1 MIYEVVAPADA
12 IVLSM
17 RGLKALLG
25 ATPPG
30 PGHDNLN
37 VGINDLYDGY
47 GFDDE
52 VVIDTGKVR
61 VIGVHLYSFDPE
73 A

>member
-1 MIYEVVAPADA
+1 MIYEVAAPAEA

-17 RGLKALLG
+17 RGLQGLLK

-37 VGINDLYDGY
+37 HGLNDVHDGY
-47 GFDDE
+47 AFDDE
-52 VVIDTGKVR
+52 VMIDTGKVE
-61 VIGVHLYSFDPE
+61 VIGVHLYSFDPD
-73 A
+73 